1 MISAVPS
8 ERGIF
13 TLNSAIA
20 AVSEGNYGRLGA
32 DQQRV
37 YITGNARSQL
47 DPDLWEMPGA
57 MPEIVPGGDFGANI
71 DRLFTERSMADA
83 GLRRVRSAVAGDPP
97 VAWRLTGSRPRP
109 SRRGAAAADRATQ
122 SVGEQR
128 QTPCPHIDVA
138 AEHQGS
144 TRRLQRPGG
153 ALSRQATT
161 N

>member
-1 MISAVPS
+1 VSSVGS
-8 ERGIF
+8 ERNVF
-13 TLNSAIA
+13 SLNTAIM
-20 AVSEGNYGRLGA
+20 AVAEGNFGRLGGR
-32 DQQRV
+32 QQQ
-37 YITGNARSQL
+37 YYTTGNARIQL
-47 DPDLWEMPGA
+47 DRSVWEMPGA